1 MVMIRHELSSDV
13 TAREGLLDVVF
24 GAMRRTKTCERLRE
38 GRLPA
43 AGLSFVATWRDRLIG
58 TIRLWHVSAGR
69 GRPALMLGPLAVDPE
84 HHSDG
89 VGSSLMAEALAAA
102 RRSGVGE
109 IFLLGDEL
117 YYARFGFSAKYAQ
130 GLSLPGPYEQ
140 RRLLGLPLVSLAD
153 VATGVL
159 CAAGLLRYRDKA
171 IKKRPCPR
179 RVGELR

>member
-1 MVMIRHELSSDV
+1 MVMIRHECSADV
-13 TAREGLLDVVF
+13 AAREGLLDFVF

-69 GRPALMLGPLAVDPE
+69 GRSALMLGPLAVDPE

-89 VGSSLMAEALAAA
+89 VGSALMTRALQAA
-102 RRSGVGE
+102 RRCGAGE
-109 IFLLGDEL
+109 IFLLGDEP
-117 YYARFGFSAKYAQ
+117 YYARFGFSAKHAQ

-140 RRLLGLPLVSLAD
+140 RRLLGLALAPQPG
-153 VATGVL
+153 VATGLL
-159 CAAGLLRYRDKA
+159 CATGLPNPLGRHGPA
-171 IKKRPCPR
+171 P
-179 RVGELR
+179 